1 MLVRSSLSL
10 MHEAIGRAVGAAQ
23 MFETVIVVC
32 AEFLRFS
39 KESLA
44 GKETSAFVNTKR
56 LKTATKA
63 LLKELSQSNDIAPD
77 FEERVVRLVDKRH
90 ILIHRWYAENGWPDE
105 DDVDDINRLAALAKE
120 VEGES
125 REIVRMLAQYILS
138 ADAAARGDTDSGD
151 VRHSLAR
158 IFKNVTRRETIGE
171 EEHPS
176 NSATD

>member
-1 MLVRSSLSL
+1 

-23 MFETVIVVC
+23 ILETVIVVC

-63 LLKELSQSNDIAPD
+63 LVKELSQSNDIAPE

-90 ILIHRWYAENGWPDE
+90 ILIHRWYVENGWPDE
-105 DDVDDINRLAALAKE
+105 DDPDDIDRLAGLATE
-120 VEGES
+120 VESES

-138 ADAAARGDTDSGD
+138 ADAAARADADSGD
-151 VRHSLAR
+151 VRHSLAK
-158 IFKNVTRRETIGE
+158 IFKNVTRQDTVAE
-171 EEHPS
+171 EGPS
-176 NSATD
+176 AVSKEDPSKNVTD